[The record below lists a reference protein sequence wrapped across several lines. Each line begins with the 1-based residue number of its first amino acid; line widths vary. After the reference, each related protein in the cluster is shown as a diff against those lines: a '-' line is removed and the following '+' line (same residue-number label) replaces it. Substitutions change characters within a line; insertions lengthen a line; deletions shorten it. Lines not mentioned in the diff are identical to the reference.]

1 MPLYNKA
8 LKFKPDHLK
17 NMTFDECYELLLCFR
32 YLSYRKDS
40 SLSQEFMKS
49 SMKHIQQ
56 RMAELHPHGENYKN
70 LI

>member
-8 LKFKPDHLK
+8 LKVEPDNLK
-17 NMTFDECYELLLCFR
+17 SMTFDECYELLLCFR

-40 SLSQEFMKS
+40 SLSYEFMQS

-56 RMAELHPHGENYKN
+56 RMAELQPDGENYKN